1 MATRLLFTLICV
13 LLPSCGYQV
22 LQPSLGAGQ
31 SIWVPTATNHS
42 HWHGMEASF
51 TQSLRKELVG
61 LWDLRLKENK
71 DADLILTSHLRHI
84 RRGAAVSG
92 KGGTILAGRAYLQA
106 DWILTHANGAQL
118 AEGSLSRTLEFLPQK
133 GEDTYSA
140 ADKIIAELTEQ
151 IAMETGLSLR
161 PSKF

>member
-1 MATRLLFTLICV
+1 MATRLLFALLWALI
-13 LLPSCGYQV
+13 PSCGYQV

-42 HWHGMEASF
+42 RWHGMEATF
-51 TQSLRKELVG
+51 TQNLRKELVG
-61 LWDLRLKENK
+61 LWDLRLKEDNP
-71 DADLILTSHLRHI
+71 DLLLTSRLSQI

-106 DWILTHANGAQL
+106 DWTLTHADGTTL
-118 AEGSLSRTLEFLPQK
+118 AEGTLSRTLEFLPQN
-133 GEDTYSA
+133 GENTYSA

-151 IAMETGLSLR
+151 IAMETGLALQ
-161 PSKF
+161 PSKL